1 MTLVLSFLRSKV
13 RNAGIEIYHIT
24 SSEKFQGHWKWL
36 QRRSSLYKWFRFE
49 KRKWPESEGGNAVGT
64 KTLHP
69 KDWHIFNNIP
79 TIWNPPV
86 LVPFIAANWQIEVSE
101 CLLSLGAECFVL
113 LFVFPPIIK
122 DQITQNCSFCCWF
135 VPEKNWSLIFRLST
149 FEDLVFRCMF
159 GSKRKSLKWVV
170 LQV

>member
-122 DQITQNCSFCCWF
+122 DQIHRTVVFAVGLYQRKTGLWYLGWVRLRIWCSGVC
-135 VPEKNWSLIFRLST
+135 
-149 FEDLVFRCMF
+149 LVRR
-159 GSKRKSLKWVV
+159 GRV
-170 LQV
+170 